1 MKASRIRPTFTLLIF
16 VLFISLGNSIS
27 RDRANASAGIW
38 VSPSTSY
45 IESGYYN
52 IVGEVENQGDLYL
65 GYIKIIATFYD
76 ENDTVVGKNYDF
88 VKLDV
93 LPPGRRAPFILR
105 SNDVNQSGKAR
116 RYALNCTYQITSAI
130 PQELE
135 ILSNSTYI
143 DGNGN
148 KRIVGEIKNIG
159 AVQATYVKIVAT
171 CFNATGFVV
180 AVDFT
185 YASSADMGPNQ
196 TSPFDLSISD
206 QLTPLVNRYVLTA
219 ESYEYAM
226 IPEFPLGIPLMLM
239 LLMPITIVAYALKK
253 HGE

>member
-1 MKASRIRPTFTLLIF
+1 MKPSRIRPTYALLIF

-27 RDRANASAGIW
+27 WNRANASAGIW

-45 IESGYYN
+45 IDSGYYN

-65 GYIKIIATFYD
+65 ADIKIIATFYD
-76 ENDTVVGKNYDF
+76 ENNTVVGKNYDF

-93 LPPGRRAPFILR
+93 LPPGRRAPFWLR
-105 SNDVNQSGKAR
+105 INDVNQSGKVR
-116 RYALNCTYQITSAI
+116 RYSLDSTYNITTAI
-130 PQELE
+130 PQKLE
-135 ILSNSTYI
+135 ILSDSTYI
-143 DGNGN
+143 DGNGS

-159 AVQATYVKIVAT
+159 TIEATVVKIVAT
-171 CFNATGFVV
+171 CFNTTGFVV
-180 AVDFT
+180 AVNFT

-196 TSPFDLSISD
+196 TSPFDLSIDD
-206 QLTPLVNRYVLTA
+206 QLTPLVNHYVLTA

-226 IPEFPLGIPLMLM
+226 IPEFPLGIPLMLI
-239 LLMPITIVAYALKK
+239 LIMPITVVAYALKR